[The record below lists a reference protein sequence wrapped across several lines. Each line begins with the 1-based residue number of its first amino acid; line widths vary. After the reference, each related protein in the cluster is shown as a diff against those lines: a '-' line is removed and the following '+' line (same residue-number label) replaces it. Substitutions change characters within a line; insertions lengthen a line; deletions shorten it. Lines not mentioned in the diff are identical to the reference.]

1 MIRELIN
8 SIEKIEV
15 PSADRKFG
23 ITRILKKYDG
33 IPVYIKDVN
42 GYEVIGNLC
51 NRETIAKSLGI
62 SVKDLMRHMLSC
74 MEREKEGKLVI
85 NNKLKKEYIEDDPRE
100 INNYP
105 IPIYYPKDGGPYITS
120 GVVIVKDKDYGV
132 NASIHR
138 ILVKEDHLV
147 IRMVEQRHLHCIYTK
162 NIQDGEVDVAIVIG
176 VHPAVLLAAATSGD
190 ITFNELR
197 YASVLMGEPLEL
209 IKCDTVDLE
218 VPPGE
223 FIIEGKIT
231 KEMEEE
237 GPFVD
242 ITGTYDKVRKQ
253 PVIKITSLKRKENPI
268 FHALLPGGI
277 EHKVLM
283 GLPQE
288 PRIFKGVRNV
298 VPTVKDVVLTE
309 GGCCWLH
316 AVISIEKRT
325 EGDGKNT
332 ILAALA
338 SHPSLKHVVVVD
350 DDIDI
355 HNPKDVEYAIA
366 TRVQADRDVVIIKGA
381 KGSSLDP
388 SIDEDKTTAKMGID
402 ATISLRKNRE
412 DFIRVEISKDRF

>member
-1 MIRELIN
+1 MIRDLIN

-15 PSADRKFG
+15 PSADRRFG

-33 IPVYIKDVN
+33 TPVYIKDVN

-51 NRETIAKSLGI
+51 NRETIAKSLGVP
-62 SVKDLMRHMLSC
+62 VKDLMRYMLSC
-74 MEREKEGKLVI
+74 MEREKEGELVI
-85 NNKLKKEYIEDDPRE
+85 DNKLKKEYIEDDPSE

-138 ILVKEDHLV
+138 ILVREDHLI

-162 NIQDGEVDVAIVIG
+162 NIRDGEVDVAIVIG
-176 VHPAVLLAAATSGD
+176 VHPAILLAASTSGD
-190 ITFNELR
+190 ITFNELK
-197 YASVLMGEPLEL
+197 YASVLMGRPLEL
-209 IKCDTVDLE
+209 VECDTVDLE

-231 KEMEEE
+231 REMEEE

-253 PVIKITSLKRKENPI
+253 PVIRITSLKRKENPI
-268 FHALLPGGI
+268 FHALLPGGV

-288 PRIFKGVRNV
+288 PRIFKGVRNA

-325 EGDGKNT
+325 EGDGKNA

-350 DDIDI
+350 EDIDI
-355 HNPKDVEYAIA
+355 HDPKDVEYAIA
-366 TRVQADRDVVIIKGA
+366 TRVQADRDVIIIKGA

-412 DFIRVEISKDRF
+412 DFIRAEVPEGDK